1 MNIAGSM
8 AIRNI
13 SVLNTNRL
21 DAIFVSRLNN
31 TEVTTENIA
40 AGIKACII
48 ITAITV
54 GSGFISPII
63 KKAVNGTATNFIT
76 AKDRCSFLRF
86 LISRFVKFI
95 PRDR

>member
-1 MNIAGSM
+1 MF
-8 AIRNI
+8 R
-13 SVLNTNRL
+13 TKRL
-21 DAIFVSRLNN
+21 GAIFVSRLNK

-48 ITAITV
+48 ITAFTV
-54 GSGFISPII
+54 GSGFISFIMN
-63 KKAVNGTATNFIT
+63 KAVNGTAKNFIA
-76 AKDRCSFLRF
+76 AKDKCSFSRF